1 MKKIQ
6 DLLAGGRSRQALRGG
21 AYSLAVTAVVLAI
34 LVVVNV
40 LSAALPTSLTRYDMS
55 ASQLYSITSN
65 TKAVVNALEEDVTIY
80 WIVQSGEEDA
90 VIENL
95 LDRYDHLSDHITV
108 VKRNPDVYP
117 TFAQQYT
124 DEAVQNNSLV
134 VECGD
139 RYRFIGYD
147 DIYLYEADMYTYSY
161 SASFDGEG
169 AITSAID
176 YVVSEEL
183 PQVYVLEGHGEAELP
198 ATFSEQVEKENL
210 ELTTFSLLTADEIP
224 EEADCLLIYAPASDI
239 SPEEK
244 EMLAEYAEGGG
255 KLLVIAGP
263 VADASLENLYSLLGD
278 YGVETAEGVVVEAD
292 RAHYAFQSP
301 AALLPDMASS
311 AVTDPLIEENYYPIL
326 PVAQGLIVSDT
337 ATDVTALLTT
347 SDTAFSKVAGYEMTT
362 YEKEEGDIDG
372 PFALAVSI
380 ACGNDGQ
387 IIWFASSFL
396 EDAYNAISS
405 GANVNLGMNAL
416 SSLIGES
423 EAMAIRSKSLN
434 YNYLTISESTSSLL
448 RVLMV
453 GVLPLA
459 YLGIGI
465 GVAVRRRRLQS
476 ETV

>member
-1 MKKIQ
+1 M
-6 DLLAGGRSRQALRGG
+6 LA
-21 AYSLAVTAVVLAI
+21 LA
-34 LVVVNV
+34 VVVNI
-40 LSAALPTSLTRYDMS
+40 LASALPSTLTQYDISAA
-55 ASQLYSITSN
+55 QLYSVTSN
-65 TKAVVNALEEDVTIY
+65 TKVVLGALEDDVTIY
-80 WIVQSGEEDA
+80 WIVQSGQEDQI
-90 VIENL
+90 IENL
-95 LDRYDHLSDHITV
+95 LDKYESLSGHIAV

-405 GANVNLGMNAL
+405 GANVNLGMSAL

-465 GVAVRRRRLQS
+465 SVAVRRRRQQS
-476 ETV
+476 EAV